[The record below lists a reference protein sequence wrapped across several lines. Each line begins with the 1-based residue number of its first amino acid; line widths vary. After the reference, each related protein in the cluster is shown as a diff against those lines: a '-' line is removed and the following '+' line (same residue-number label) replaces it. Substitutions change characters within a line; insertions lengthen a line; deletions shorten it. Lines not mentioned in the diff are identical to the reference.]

1 MRVRGTRGV
10 LENMCI
16 KCMCIFSFCQPLF
29 NIFTHYL
36 QSYFVI
42 YTTKVQKKHSKC
54 KKICKKVKYLTKK
67 AYVVLS

>member
-54 KKICKKVKYLTKK
+54 KKIC
-67 AYVVLS
+67 